1 MFINKFSSKSRNS
14 LIAHSN
20 VSTNKCYTYCSE
32 KKKCFRSKVP
42 LCLEKVAFCAIHLTS
57 KTYQF
62 NLDLKRISSSS
73 GINVGPTFINFGFFF
88 QFLLPYQKALRFSN
102 LASKIG
108 KIIFFCF
115 FITKRS
121 QIFAKFSMPY
131 VYSFCQFWSLEYL
144 VYSLY
149 PKIF

>member
-108 KIIFFCF
+108 K
-115 FITKRS
+115 K
-121 QIFAKFSMPY
+121 KFLVFSLQKGLKFLPNFG
-131 VYSFCQFWSLEYL
+131 VWS
-144 VYSLY
+144 
-149 PKIF
+149 I

>member
-32 KKKCFRSKVP
+32 KKKKCFRSKVP

-73 GINVGPTFINFGFFF
+73 GINAGSTFINFGFFSRRYC
-88 QFLLPYQKALRFSN
+88 L
-102 LASKIG
+102 I
-108 KIIFFCF
+108 
-115 FITKRS
+115 KR
-121 QIFAKFSMPY
+121 PY
-131 VYSFCQFWSLEYL
+131 VFQIKHQKSEEYFFLVFSLQKGLKFLPNFPCPTFIRFVNFGVWS
-144 VYSLY
+144 
-149 PKIF
+149 I